1 MSVFSPLDADAFR
14 HRRLQ
19 RLLHHSSHEAIRST
33 ERQTAVARPQGA
45 FYASAAQSLRGNQ
58 MEQRMLTATQ
68 EIAKHTKKTAELL
81 KDGSGGGS
89 TLTFQ

>member
-1 MSVFSPLDADAFR
+1 MSVFSPLDTAPLR

-19 RLLHHSSHEAIRST
+19 RLLHYSSHEVIRSA
-33 ERQTAVARPQGA
+33 ERQPAVARPQGT
-45 FYASAAQSLRGNQ
+45 FYASAAQSLRGSQ

-81 KDGSGGGS
+81 KDGSGGGT

>member
-81 KDGSGGGS
+81 KDGSAGG
-89 TLTFQ
+89 FVEK